1 MRKILVA
8 THGDY
13 AKGAMSSASII
24 AGIKENVTCINAYSE
39 EKNIEDALTGY
50 FKQISDDDE
59 VIVLTDLFGGSV
71 NQTAMSYLSKK
82 NIYLITG
89 FNLALLLE
97 VIMLDE
103 EEKISE
109 DQLRRIIEG
118 SKQQIMYVND
128 VLHTI
133 SRDDFE

>member
-13 AKGAMSSASII
+13 AKGALSSISII
-24 AGIKENVTCINAYSE
+24 TGAKENVTCINAYSE
-39 EKNIEDALTGY
+39 EKNINEALDRY
-50 FKQISDDDE
+50 FETVTEDDE

-71 NQTAMSYLSKK
+71 NQAVMSYLGKK
-82 NIYLITG
+82 KIFLITG

-97 VIMLDE
+97 VMMMDSDE
-103 EEKISE
+103 SVSE
-109 DQLRRIIEG
+109 DRLRSIIEG

-128 VLHTI
+128 VLKNTND
-133 SRDDFE
+133 DDFE